1 MFLKMNKSDSSSSCY
16 SAVKISAWPCPKM
29 YLSLLSGL
37 SSLWGA
43 CSIIHR
49 KPKCPV
55 YPPCRHPRTRLWSAS
70 LFIWYWTFITPQSQ
84 LAPALTTRPGCSR
97 LGSDSQTPGKSF
109 RSPGLEII
117 GDQSSKNAKRK
128 QRTSAMISMGQL
140 HETESGRRLETNQ
153 AAMHFCQLCSWVV
166 LKPV

>member
-1 MFLKMNKSDSSSSCY
+1 
-16 SAVKISAWPCPKM
+16 M

-37 SSLWGA
+37 GSLWGA
-43 CSIIHR
+43 YSIIHR

-55 YPPCRHPRTRLWSAS
+55 YPPCRHPRTRLWSA
-70 LFIWYWTFITPQSQ
+70 LHFIWYWTFITPQSQ

-97 LGSDSQTPGKSF
+97 LGSGSQTPEKSF

-128 QRTSAMISMGQL
+128 QRTFAMISMGQL
-140 HETESGRRLETNQ
+140 HETEWAKAGKKSSSDAFLLTLFLGCVEAGSKLALVIRGSLITYN
-153 AAMHFCQLCSWVV
+153 
-166 LKPV
+166 